1 MIITRINKR
10 KGEKMNTDYIKSLL
24 IMFNNKSVYE
34 IETAL
39 AIYEFMEKDVNSISD
54 EEILK
59 VYDLI
64 HSQDEIFDDYV
75 REEIQRIK
83 EDHDK
88 EEKIKGD
95 ISKQE
100 KDIQKEKEKD
110 IFEK

>member
-75 REEIQRIK
+75 KEEIQRIK
-83 EDHDK
+83 ENHDK
-88 EEKIKGD
+88 EERIKED
-95 ISKQE
+95 TSKQE
-100 KDIQKEKEKD
+100 KDIQKEKEQD
-110 IFEK
+110 SFEK

>member
-1 MIITRINKR
+1 MLFLFWIK

-24 IMFNNKSVYE
+24 IMFNNKNVYE

-39 AIYEFMEKDVNSISD
+39 AIYEFMEKDANSISD
-54 EEILK
+54 EEIFK

-75 REEIQRIK
+75 KEEIQRIK

-88 EEKIKGD
+88 EERIKED
-95 ISKQE
+95 ISKKE
-100 KDIQKEKEKD
+100 KDIQKEKEQD
-110 IFEK
+110 SFEK

>member
-10 KGEKMNTDYIKSLL
+10 KGEKMNTDYIKKLL

-39 AIYEFMEKDVNSISD
+39 VIYEFMEKDVNSISD
-54 EEILK
+54 EEIFK

-75 REEIQRIK
+75 KEEIQRIN
-83 EDHDK
+83 EDQDK
-88 EEKIKGD
+88 EERIKED
-95 ISKQE
+95 MSKKE
-100 KDIQKEKEKD
+100 KDIQKEKD
-110 IFEK
+110 SFEK

>member
-1 MIITRINKR
+1 
-10 KGEKMNTDYIKSLL
+10 MNTDYIKKLL

-39 AIYEFMEKDVNSISD
+39 AIYEFMDNDINSISD
-54 EEILK
+54 EEIFK

-75 REEIQRIK
+75 KEEIQRIK

-88 EEKIKGD
+88 EERIFKKKRNKIHLKNNNFVELCG
-95 ISKQE
+95 IINLTENTGGEYK
-100 KDIQKEKEKD
+100 
-110 IFEK
+110 

>member
-10 KGEKMNTDYIKSLL
+10 KGEKMNTDYIKRLL

-75 REEIQRIK
+75 KEEIQRIK

-88 EEKIKGD
+88 EERIKED
-95 ISKQE
+95 TSKQE
-100 KDIQKEKEKD
+100 KDIQKEKEQD
-110 IFEK
+110 SFEK

>member
-10 KGEKMNTDYIKSLL
+10 KGEKMNTDYIKNLL
-24 IMFNNKSVYE
+24 IIFNNKSVYE

-54 EEILK
+54 EEIFK

-75 REEIQRIK
+75 KEEIQRIK
-83 EDHDK
+83 EDQDK
-88 EEKIKGD
+88 EERIKED
-95 ISKQE
+95 ISKKE
-100 KDIQKEKEKD
+100 KDIQKEKD
-110 IFEK
+110 SFEK

>member
-1 MIITRINKR
+1 
-10 KGEKMNTDYIKSLL
+10 MNTDYIKSLL

-100 KDIQKEKEKD
+100 KDVRKEKEQD
-110 IFEK
+110 SFEK

>member
-1 MIITRINKR
+1 
-10 KGEKMNTDYIKSLL
+10 MNTDYIKSLL

-75 REEIQRIK
+75 KEEIQRIK
-83 EDHDK
+83 EERIK
-88 EEKIKGD
+88 ED
-95 ISKQE
+95 TSKQE
-100 KDIQKEKEKD
+100 KDIQKEKEQD
-110 IFEK
+110 SFEK

>member
-100 KDIQKEKEKD
+100 KDVRKEKEQD
-110 IFEK
+110 SFEK

>member
-1 MIITRINKR
+1 
-10 KGEKMNTDYIKSLL
+10 MNTDYIKSLL

-75 REEIQRIK
+75 KEEIQRIK

-88 EEKIKGD
+88 EEIQRIKEDHDKEERIKED
-95 ISKQE
+95 ISKKE
-100 KDIQKEKEKD
+100 KDIQKEKEQD
-110 IFEK
+110 SFEK

>member
-1 MIITRINKR
+1 
-10 KGEKMNTDYIKSLL
+10 MNTDYIKSLL

-75 REEIQRIK
+75 KEEIQRIK

-88 EEKIKGD
+88 EERIKED
-95 ISKQE
+95 TSKQE
-100 KDIQKEKEKD
+100 KDIQKEQD
-110 IFEK
+110 SFEK

>member
-10 KGEKMNTDYIKSLL
+10 KGEKMNTDYIKKLL

-39 AIYEFMEKDVNSISD
+39 VIYEFMEKDVNSISD
-54 EEILK
+54 EEIFK

-75 REEIQRIK
+75 KEEIQRIK

-88 EEKIKGD
+88 EERIKED
-95 ISKQE
+95 TSKQE
-100 KDIQKEKEKD
+100 KDIQKEKEQD
-110 IFEK
+110 SFEK

>member
-1 MIITRINKR
+1 
-10 KGEKMNTDYIKSLL
+10 MNTDYIKSLL